1 LRRCRVTINLAR
13 SRRCLFIFDDRLGG
27 RLLHCRGPDGNAQNT
42 KHDSRTHYELRG
54 DFRVEVKKKNTIG
67 HTRKPHPPCCWS
79 EGAMDEAVGSES
91 TIISNNNI
99 QYRTT

>member
-1 LRRCRVTINLAR
+1 MRRCRVTINLAR
-13 SRRCLFIFDDRLGG
+13 LRRCLFIFDDRLGG
-27 RLLHCRGPDGNAQNT
+27 RLLHCRGPDGNALNT

-54 DFRVEVKKKNTIG
+54 DFRVEVKKKTPSGIHES
-67 HTRKPHPPCCWS
+67 HTPHGCWS